1 MSKLRFLDLFA
12 GCGGLSLG
20 LEAAGLE
27 LLTSVERS
35 PMAAETHFKN
45 FHRSDDPNKWEDHR
59 NKDIAD
65 QAKERCIVA
74 GVEEVLNDDTTM
86 SWLAGEGVDV
96 LVGGPPCQGFSMAG
110 RRDSTDRRNQLP
122 EYFLEFI
129 RKLQP
134 KAVVVENVVGINRR
148 FVESERRQEDPDFRV
163 RMATDF
169 EELCNQ
175 IASIEIKT
183 TDRGKVGYDVQPLE
197 LDAAHYGVPQ
207 HRPRMF
213 IVAFMEDAAGLEAGG
228 DPRPL
233 WRSRDFFD
241 KRQDSPAER
250 VPRLA
255 PRPSHFKPVSAGDAL
270 CDFEAGTY
278 KFQGEK
284 PSKRKYEKE
293 FSCYAWEMRND
304 KGRWQKIPDSHEHR
318 RHNPNTEKRF
328 HLYRRLADLGIP
340 SRVFAL
346 AASKLRGGA
355 RVHAVE
361 NFLRVE
367 GRDLCEEDVRGL
379 AREIAYLPTLKH
391 SQQVLDPAK
400 PSPTVV
406 TIPDDFV
413 HPYEDRVMTV
423 RELARLQSFPDWFE
437 FRGKMTTGGT
447 QRKTEVPRYT
457 QVGNAVPPLLAKAI
471 GRVLE
476 GLLKDH

>member
-1 MSKLRFLDLFA
+1 VSKLRFLDLFA

-27 LLTSVERS
+27 LLTSVEKS
-35 PMAAETHFKN
+35 SMAAETHFKN

-59 NKDIAD
+59 NKDIAG

-74 GVEEVLNDDTTM
+74 GVEDVLNDDTTM
-86 SWLAGEGVDV
+86 SWLAGQGVDV

-110 RRDSTDRRNQLP
+110 RRDSADRRNQLP
-122 EYFLEFI
+122 EHFLEFI
-129 RKLQP
+129 KKLQP

-183 TDRGKVGYDVQPLE
+183 PDRGKVGYDVQPLE

-213 IVAFMEDAAGLEAGG
+213 IVAFMEDAAGLETGG
-228 DPRPL
+228 GPRPL

-241 KRQDSPAER
+241 KRQESPAER
-250 VPRLA
+250 FVPRLA
-255 PRPSHFKPVSAGDAL
+255 PRPSHSEAVSAWEAL

-278 KFQGEK
+278 KSQGKK
-284 PSKRKYEKE
+284 PSKRKYEEE
-293 FSCYAWEMRND
+293 FSRYAWEMRND
-304 KGRWQKIPDSHEHR
+304 KGRWQKVLDSHEHR
-318 RHNPNTEKRF
+318 RHHPDTEKRF
-328 HLYRRLADLGIP
+328 HLYRRLADLRIP
-340 SRVFAL
+340 SSVFAL
-346 AASKLRGGA
+346 AAMRRKGGA

-361 NFLRVE
+361 KFLRVE

-379 AREIAYLPTLKH
+379 AREIALLPTRKH
-391 SQQVLDPAK
+391 SQRVLDPAK

-457 QVGNAVPPLLAKAI
+457 QVGNAVPPLLSKAI
-471 GRVLE
+471 GVKLRA
-476 GLLKDH
+476 LLS